1 MRDFLVLEDVPLLLV
16 ASYLSLPVVV
26 PFFSVL
32 FAYASSVFPLFLAS

>member
-1 MRDFLVLEDVPLLLV
+1 MRDFLVLEDVPFLV